1 MKAKNLSLFSSPE
14 MLTVDELTQEIRS
27 VLTRSPALSRFYLRG
42 ELQGFKRHTS
52 GHLYFTLL
60 GKEARIAGV
69 LFRADAMGV
78 VDWAQDGVEVCAEG
92 RIDVYPARG
101 SYQLY
106 ASRLFPLGQGAQA
119 KARAELELRLEKEGY
134 FAVSRK
140 RPLPLYPL
148 RVAVLTSPTGAAVR
162 DVLEV
167 AAKRF
172 PAAEITV
179 IPTLVQGVQAP
190 HDIENA
196 FLRCSQLRSLDA
208 VMLVR
213 GGGSRDDLNP
223 FDDERVVRSIANCPF
238 PVISGVGHQIDATL
252 ADRVA
257 DAFAPT
263 PSAAAETLFP
273 DSAAL
278 LSRLQANRA
287 LLVSLAD
294 KKIEKNSAKIQR
306 QTLLLRQRMSRL
318 IDTEKTSLNTRSALM
333 QVLMQRKIY
342 EQESHLAKAKSS
354 LQALSPIAI
363 LQRGYTL
370 CQSSSGKIVK
380 SVDHLVIGE
389 SLELIFKDGRA
400 SVQVLEKIYS
410 SVEG

>member
-1 MKAKNLSLFSSPE
+1 MKAKNLPLFRSPE

-27 VLTRSPALSRFYLRG
+27 VLTRSPALNRFYLRG

-69 LFRADAMGV
+69 LFRADAVGV
-78 VDWAQDGVEVCAEG
+78 ADWAQDGVEVCAEG

-119 KARAELELRLEKEGY
+119 KAKVELELRLEKEGY

-140 RPLPLYPL
+140 RALPPYPL
-148 RVAVLTSPTGAAVR
+148 RVAVITSSTGAAVR

-179 IPTLVQGVQAP
+179 VPTLVQGVQAP
-190 HDIENA
+190 HDIEKA

-223 FDDERVVRSIANCPF
+223 FDDERVVRAIANCPF
-238 PVISGVGHQIDATL
+238 PVIAGVGHQVDTTL

-273 DSAAL
+273 DNVAILTHLKTYRNVMST
-278 LSRLQANRA
+278 R
-287 LLVSLAD
+287 VD
-294 KKIEKNSAKIQR
+294 KKIEKVSARIQR
-306 QTLLLRQRMSRL
+306 GVLLLRQRMGRRV
-318 IDTEKTSLNTRSALM
+318 DTEKTFLDARCALM
-333 QVLMQRKIY
+333 QALMQRKIY
-342 EQESHLAKAKSS
+342 EHESQLSKAKSS
-354 LQALSPIAI
+354 LHALSPLAI
-363 LQRGYTL
+363 LGRGYAL
-370 CQSSSGKIVK
+370 CQSPSGKIIKGV
-380 SVDHLVIGE
+380 SQLAVGD
-389 SLELIFKDGRA
+389 SLEIIFSDGRA
-400 SVQVLEKIYS
+400 SVQVLKKIHS
-410 SVEG
+410 FVEG